1 MKTIA
6 TYPAL
11 VVLPIVSYFSFGK
24 IQEKVSQP
32 TLGLALSWKWTF
44 VNMLMSLSVTT
55 ALHMHEMTQ
64 INLTFLHMSVTE
76 SVGSG
81 GPSRGWSS
89 QATYIGA
96 WSKDVLVSSLLTIL
110 LYWHQ
115 EPVYGVLLPELTQEP
130 HVMKQGQVE
139 PLGISS
145 PAKYS
150 RQTGFQ
156 RKSIYP
162 PLFLHCGLQVGAEA
176 EISEAPSS
184 RPSPPDP
191 DHHWTP
197 CGKRHKPL
205 N

>member
-130 HVMKQGQVE
+130 HVMKEGQLE

-162 PLFLHCGLQVGAEA
+162 PLLFTLWIAGR
-176 EISEAPSS
+176 S
-184 RPSPPDP
+184 
-191 DHHWTP
+191 
-197 CGKRHKPL
+197 
-205 N
+205 

>member
-55 ALHMHEMTQ
+55 TLHMHELTQ
-64 INLTFLHMSVTE
+64 MDLRFLDVSVAE

-81 GPSRGWSS
+81 GASRGWGS

-96 WSKDVLVSSLLTIL
+96 WSKDVLVSSFLTIL
-110 LYWHQ
+110 LFWRQ
-115 EPVYGVLLPELTQEP
+115 EPVYGA
-130 HVMKQGQVE
+130 H
-139 PLGISS
+139 
-145 PAKYS
+145 
-150 RQTGFQ
+150 
-156 RKSIYP
+156 
-162 PLFLHCGLQVGAEA
+162 GA
-176 EISEAPSS
+176 
-184 RPSPPDP
+184 
-191 DHHWTP
+191 
-197 CGKRHKPL
+197 
-205 N
+205 

>member
-6 TYPAL
+6 AYPAL
-11 VVLPIVSYFSFGK
+11 VVLPIVSYFSFAK

-64 INLTFLHMSVTE
+64 ANLSFLHMSVTE
-76 SVGSG
+76 SV
-81 GPSRGWSS
+81 PSRGWSS

-96 WSKDVLVSSLLTIL
+96 WTKDVLVSSLFTIL

-130 HVMKQGQVE
+130 HVMKQGEVK

-150 RQTGFQ
+150 R
-156 RKSIYP
+156 
-162 PLFLHCGLQVGAEA
+162 
-176 EISEAPSS
+176 
-184 RPSPPDP
+184 
-191 DHHWTP
+191 
-197 CGKRHKPL
+197 
-205 N
+205 